1 MDPMGI
7 RTILIYHTP
16 LITGCFFFGIH
27 LIKGVSVTERK
38 TSKAGGT
45 SVGTFGVSMEVSN
58 WRVYENCI
66 IMEATVINISYNWRV
81 TVSNCKVSNWCTSY
95 TLQLLY
101 ENIHAVVNLLFYN

>member
-1 MDPMGI
+1 MSLS
-7 RTILIYHTP
+7 R
-16 LITGCFFFGIH
+16 
-27 LIKGVSVTERK
+27 SVRPQRPVEHRWERL
-38 TSKAGGT
+38 
-45 SVGTFGVSMEVSN
+45 GVSMEVSN

-101 ENIHAVVNLLFYN
+101 ENIQWLICYFTIDFDLESFSTIYIEVSNDR